1 MSAGTIIIIVA
12 ITAYLIWLLIYLFL
26 IDRVLRYCV
35 GGLFGVTIESRF
47 ERPVG
52 QPNLLDAL
60 AMFSWHV
67 IEPSGWPLRLT
78 VGCIRVTLWLSALIG
93 ERSTGRTALAYC
105 GLAQARV
112 ALWTVSTDGRCLH
125 LPERKE

>member
-1 MSAGTIIIIVA
+1 MDIGLIIIIVA
-12 ITAYLIWLLIYLFL
+12 ITAYLIWLLIYLLL
-26 IDRVLRYCV
+26 IDRMLRYCV
-35 GGLFGVTIESRF
+35 GRLFGFTIESKW

-52 QPNLLDAL
+52 QPELLDAL

-93 ERSTGRTALAYC
+93 PIVFVFL
-105 GLAQARV
+105 LFV
-112 ALWTVSTDGRCLH
+112 WLKDHV
-125 LPERKE
+125 PK

>member
-12 ITAYLIWLLIYLFL
+12 ITAYLVWLLIYLLL
-26 IDRVLRYCV
+26 IDRGLRYCV
-35 GGLFGVTIESRF
+35 GRCFGVTIETKW

-67 IEPSGWPLRLT
+67 IEPCGWPLRLA
-78 VGCIRVTLWLSALIG
+78 VGFIRVTLWLAALIG
-93 ERSTGRTALAYC
+93 PIVIAFLLFAW
-105 GLAQARV
+105 LKAHV
-112 ALWTVSTDGRCLH
+112 
-125 LPERKE
+125 PK